1 MLKNDF
7 MKVIISVS
15 LMLLVLVGCGIGQQ
29 AKEMKTLGDCTY
41 RIVEINSILISGTNV
56 KELIS
61 KRDLSLTNIP
71 SLALGFITKS
81 IPLKAD
87 LIVEISNPTNNY
99 AAINYFDYEILVNK
113 AKLAEGSI
121 NERID
126 IAPQGVQELRLA
138 FTKNIYEFLINDS
151 IRNDI
156 QQFITGNDQS
166 GRKTTITIRVKPAML
181 IGDQLV
187 HYPGFIDIQR
197 EFNNEFLL

>member
-1 MLKNDF
+1 MLC
-7 MKVIISVS
+7 
-15 LMLLVLVGCGIGQQ
+15 VLAGCGIGQQ
-29 AKEMKTLGDCTY
+29 AQEMKTLADCTY
-41 RIVEINSILISGTNV
+41 RIERINSILISGTNV
-56 KELIS
+56 KELVS

-71 SLALGFITKS
+71 SLALGFISKN

-99 AAINYFDYEILVNK
+99 AAINYFDYEILINK
-113 AKLAEGSI
+113 TKLAEGSI

-138 FTKNIYEFLINDS
+138 FNKNIYEFLVNDS

-156 QQFITGNDQS
+156 QQFITGNNQS
-166 GRKTTITIRVKPAML
+166 GRKTSITIRVKPAML

-197 EFNNEFLL
+197 EFTNEFLL

>member
-1 MLKNDF
+1 MLKVDF

-15 LMLLVLVGCGIGQQ
+15 LILPVLAGCGIGQQ

-56 KELIS
+56 KELVS

-71 SLALGFITKS
+71 SLALGFISKN

-99 AAINYFDYEILVNK
+99 AAINYFDYEILINK
-113 AKLAEGSI
+113 TKLAEGSI

-138 FTKNIYEFLINDS
+138 FNKNIYEFLVNDS

-156 QQFITGNDQS
+156 QQFITGNNQS
-166 GRKTTITIRVKPAML
+166 GRKTSITIRVKPAML

-197 EFNNEFLL
+197 EFTNEFLL